1 MKPEWSRVSPYR
13 TYMAGVR
20 IGDMETDPETDTQ
33 EEPCVVVEE
42 EL

>member
-13 TYMAGVR
+13 TCMAGVL
-20 IGDMETDPETDTQ
+20 IGDVETDPETDTQ